1 LAIEKLKKSINF
13 ERTYYYFILLFAF
26 TLPLSRASVSAFSI
40 LLPLLWLLE
49 GDYKKKW
56 LKIQKEKSLLF
67 LLLFI
72 FVSLLSVLWTQN
84 MDDAYRPLRMFTY
97 FGSAFVI
104 ATSLDKKHIYTIITA
119 FLYGMLISE
128 IIAYGVYFE
137 LWHFKH
143 ATPQNPS
150 PFMFHIDYSVFLAFT
165 SILLLNRVVSQRYT
179 LKEKIPIALFFVT
192 VTGNLFLSIG
202 RTGQVALIVAVVVMS
217 ILHFRLSLKTLFL
230 SFVFLLSL
238 YSLAYFSSPNFQT
251 RVTLAQDD
259 ISKLVHSDFDSSWGI
274 RTLFWITTA
283 HIVQENP
290 FGVGIGDFKDASR
303 DELQNKKYDKL
314 ISKETKE
321 FMSHTHPH
329 NQYLLILLESGW
341 IGIFTFFAFL
351 LSFIRLKIEDAE
363 LKELSLL
370 FMTIFMASFLAEPLF
385 LKQFTVALFALFV
398 GLFFSFKISNSYN

>member
-1 LAIEKLKKSINF
+1 MAINTLKKSINF
-13 ERTYYYFILLFAF
+13 ERTYYYLVLLFAF

-40 LLPLLWLLE
+40 LLPLLWFLE

-56 LKIQKEKSLLF
+56 LKIQKEKSLIF

-72 FVSLLSVLWTQN
+72 FVNLLSVLWTQN
-84 MDDAYRPLRMFTY
+84 MDDAYRPLRMFMY
-97 FGSAFVI
+97 LGSAFVI
-104 ATSLDKKHIYTIITA
+104 ATSLDKKYIYTIISA

-165 SILLLNRVVSQRYT
+165 AILLLNRLLSSRYI
-179 LKEKIPIALFFVT
+179 LKEKILIALFFVT

-217 ILHFRLSLKTLFL
+217 ILHFRLSIKTLFL
-230 SFVFLLSL
+230 SFVFLVAL
-238 YSLAYFSSPNFQT
+238 YSLAYFSSPNFKA

-259 ISKLVHSDFDSSWGI
+259 ISKVFHSNYDSSWGI
-274 RTLFWITTA
+274 RALFWRTTA
-283 HIVQENP
+283 NIVQENP
-290 FGVGIGDFKDASR
+290 FGVGIGDFKDATKA
-303 DELQNKKYDKL
+303 ELQNKKYDKL
-314 ISKETKE
+314 ISTYTKE
-321 FMSHTHPH
+321 FMSDNHPH
-329 NQYLLILLESGW
+329 NQYLLILLESGI
-341 IGIFTFFAFL
+341 IGLIAFFTFL
-351 LSFIRLKIEDAE
+351 LYFVKLKIEDIE

-370 FMTIFMASFLAEPLF
+370 FITIYMVSFLAEPLL
-385 LKQFTVALFALFV
+385 LKQFTVALFALFL
-398 GLFFSFKISNSYN
+398 GLFSASHFSKADS